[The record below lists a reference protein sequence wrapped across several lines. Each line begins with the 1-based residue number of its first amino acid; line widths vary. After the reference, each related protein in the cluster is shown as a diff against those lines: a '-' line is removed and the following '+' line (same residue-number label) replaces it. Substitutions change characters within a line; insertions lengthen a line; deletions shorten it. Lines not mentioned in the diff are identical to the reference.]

1 MDDRIPTAATS
12 TADAPAADYVIVGA
26 GSAGALLAARLSE
39 DPRTSVILIEA
50 GGEAKSM
57 LVQLPV
63 GFARLVGHPAYDW
76 RYLQEPDPSINNR
89 RFLWSAGKLLGGGS
103 SINGQVYIRGTRQDF
118 DRWESAGASGWGF
131 DAVLP
136 YFLKSE
142 DWAGSPHP
150 AHGRGGPMTV
160 SPMREAHP
168 LCDSFLSAC
177 GEAGMP
183 RLADYH
189 GGNMEGAFLT
199 DATQRDGWRCS
210 TEKAFL
216 RPARSRANLT
226 VMTRTEARSIRFDG
240 RRANGVLVARNG
252 ELRTVRANRELLICA
267 GTVGSAA
274 LLLRSGVGP
283 GAALQAV
290 GVASHH
296 HLPGVG
302 ANLQEHAGVGQNKF
316 INRPSLNSQMHP
328 LGMLSMAGQ
337 FVFGRR
343 GAFGAPA
350 VQAMALARSRAGLQ
364 EPDVQL
370 HFLPLAYD
378 IEPDTQSTAS
388 AAMPKEPTATVLAT
402 LCQPRSR
409 GRVELDVDGKPR
421 IVHQFFAD
429 ERDLQTMIDG
439 QKLIARLFRT
449 PSLEKLVIAD
459 RRPDPLPRSDAD
471 WAAYIRAKAAP
482 AYHPVGTCR
491 MGSDEGAV
499 TDPQLRVRGIG
510 ALRVIDASVMPTITS
525 GNTNAATF
533 MIAEKAADL
542 IRADAGH

>member
-1 MDDRIPTAATS
+1 TPEV
-12 TADAPAADYVIVGA
+12 DYVIVGA
-26 GSAGALLAARLSE
+26 GSAGAILAARLSE
-39 DPRTSVILIEA
+39 DPGITVALIEA

-76 RYLQEPDPSINNR
+76 RYCQEPDPSINGR

-103 SINGQVYIRGTRQDF
+103 SINGQVYIRGTRRDF
-118 DRWESAGASGWGF
+118 DRWEAAGAHGWSF
-131 DAVLP
+131 DAVRP

-142 DWAGSPHP
+142 DWTGRPHSS
-150 AHGRGGPMTV
+150 HGRGGPMTI

-168 LCDSFLSAC
+168 LCREFLSAC
-177 GEAGMP
+177 HEAGMP
-183 RLADYH
+183 LLADYH
-189 GGNMEGAFLT
+189 GGDMEGAFLT

-216 RPARSRANLT
+216 RPARERANLT
-226 VMTRTEARSIRFDG
+226 IMTRSHAATITFDG
-240 RRANGVLVARNG
+240 RRATGVQITRNG
-252 ELRTVRANRELLICA
+252 RQSTVRARREILICA

-274 LLLRSGVGP
+274 LLLRSGIGP
-283 GAALQAV
+283 GAPLQAL
-290 GVASHH
+290 GITSRHD
-296 HLPGVG
+296 LPGVG
-302 ANLQEHAGVGQNKF
+302 TNLQEHPGVGQNKF

-328 LGMLSMAGQ
+328 LGMLRMASS
-337 FVFGRR
+337 FMFGRR
-343 GAFGAPA
+343 GALGAPA
-350 VQAMALARSRAGLQ
+350 VQAMALARTNDKLD

-378 IEPDTQSTAS
+378 IEPDTVSTAS

-402 LCQPRSR
+402 LCQPKSR
-409 GRVELDVDGKPR
+409 GRVELGVDGQPR
-421 IVHQFFAD
+421 IVHQFFGD
-429 ERDLQTMIDG
+429 ERDLQTMIGG
-439 QKLIARLFRT
+439 QKLIARLFGS

-459 RRPDPLPRSDAD
+459 RRPHPLPASDAD
-471 WAAYIRAKAAP
+471 WARYIRAKAAP

-491 MGSDEGAV
+491 MGSDAGAV
-499 TDPQLRVRGIG
+499 TDPQLRVHGIG
-510 ALRVIDASVMPTITS
+510 ALRVVDASVMPTITS

-542 IRADAGH
+542 IRADTGR